1 MSSFYP
7 ILVDLQGKKALVV
20 GGGKVAQRKI
30 ENLLDYG
37 ASVHV
42 VARELT
48 GELEHLHCERRI
60 QFLGPEFSES
70 YLEGAFLVIAATD
83 DASLNRRVSQE
94 AQKRGQLINAVDQ
107 PADCNFI
114 VPSVLSRGDLL
125 IAVSTSGKSPA
136 FARKVRVELE
146 QHFGEEYGFFLTL
159 MGNLRERRSCLWAF
173 LRKKIKELLKNWCT
187 PISSRPSKRKTGI
200 LLLRSSRGPWGGL
213 SRKIRFSIFSRQNDL
228 WLFSCMGLHWS

>member
-7 ILVDLQGKKALVV
+7 ILVDLHGKKALVV

-30 ENLLDYG
+30 ETLLEHG
-37 ASVHV
+37 ASVLV

-48 GELEHLHCERRI
+48 ATLEELRSAKRI
-60 QFLGPEFSES
+60 GFLGAEFSEAFAD
-70 YLEGAFLVIAATD
+70 GAFLVFAATD
-83 DASLNRRVSQE
+83 DASLNRRVSQA
-94 AQKRGQLINAVDQ
+94 AQQRGLLVNAVDQ

-146 QHFGEEYGFFLTL
+146 RHFGEEYGFFLNL
-159 MGNLRERRSCLWAF
+159 MGNLRKEILSLGLSQEENKSAF
-173 LRKKIKELLKNWCT
+173 EELVNSELLQAIGEKQWDWAAQ
-187 PISSRPSKRKTGI
+187 IVEKVLGRPVSKDQVLDFLKAE
-200 LLLRSSRGPWGGL
+200 
-213 SRKIRFSIFSRQNDL
+213 
-228 WLFSCMGLHWS
+228 

>member
-30 ENLLDYG
+30 ETLLEYG
-37 ASVHV
+37 ASVQV

-48 GELEHLHCERRI
+48 AELEELRNAGRI
-60 QFLGPEFSES
+60 KFLGGEFAEAF
-70 YLEGAFLVIAATD
+70 LEGAYVVFAATD
-83 DASLNRRVSQE
+83 DASLNRRVSRA
-94 AQKRGQLINAVDQ
+94 AQQRGLLVNAVDQ

-136 FARKVRVELE
+136 FARKVRLELE
-146 QHFGEEYGFFLTL
+146 RNFGEEYGSFLNL
-159 MGNLRERRSCLWAF
+159 MGNLRKEI
-173 LRKKIKELLKNWCT
+173 LRLGFSQEENKSTFEDLVSSDLLTTIREKNWDLASQ
-187 PISSRPSKRKTGI
+187 IVEKVLGRPVSKNQMLDFLKAE
-200 LLLRSSRGPWGGL
+200 
-213 SRKIRFSIFSRQNDL
+213 
-228 WLFSCMGLHWS
+228 

>member
-1 MSSFYP
+1 MSRFYP

-30 ENLLDYG
+30 ESLLEYG

-42 VARELT
+42 IARELT
-48 GELEHLHCERRI
+48 AELEQLRSRKRI
-60 QFLGPEFSES
+60 ELLGGEFSEAH
-70 YLEGAFLVIAATD
+70 LEGVFLVIAATD
-83 DASLNRRVSQE
+83 DALLNRRVSQE
-94 AQKRGQLINAVDQ
+94 AQKRGLLVNAVDQ

-146 QHFGEEYGFFLTL
+146 QHFGEEYGFFLNL
-159 MGNLRERRSCLWAF
+159 MGNLRKEI
-173 LRKKIKELLKNWCT
+173 LRL
-187 PISSRPSKRKTGI
+187 
-200 LLLRSSRGPWGGL
+200 GL
-213 SRKIRFSIFSRQNDL
+213 SQEENKRAFEKLVYSDLLQAIRQKKWDL
-228 WLFSCMGLHWS
+228 ASQIIEKVLGRPLSKNQILDFLKAE

>member
-1 MSSFYP
+1 MSRFYP

-30 ENLLDYG
+30 ETLLEHG
-37 ASVHV
+37 ASVEV

-48 GELEHLHCERRI
+48 AELEELRSAGRI
-60 QFLGPEFSES
+60 EFLGGEFSEAF
-70 YLEGAFLVIAATD
+70 LQGAFAVFAATD
-83 DASLNRRVSQE
+83 DASLNRRVSQA
-94 AQKRGQLINAVDQ
+94 AQQRGLLVNAVDQ

-146 QHFGEEYGFFLTL
+146 RHFGEEYGSFLNL
-159 MGNLRERRSCLWAF
+159 MGNLRKEILRLGLCQEENKSAF
-173 LRKKIKELLKNWCT
+173 EDLVYSDLLSAIHQRNWDLASQIIEKVLGRPVSKNQ
-187 PISSRPSKRKTGI
+187 I
-200 LLLRSSRGPWGGL
+200 LDFL
-213 SRKIRFSIFSRQNDL
+213 KAE
-228 WLFSCMGLHWS
+228 

>member
-20 GGGKVAQRKI
+20 GGGEVAQRKI
-30 ENLLDYG
+30 GTLLHYG
-37 ASVHV
+37 AFVQV

-48 GELEHLHCERRI
+48 AELEQLRSGKRI
-60 QFLGPEFSES
+60 MFLGREFSEA

-83 DASLNRRVSQE
+83 DAFLNRRVSQE
-94 AQKRGQLINAVDQ
+94 AQKKGLLVNAVDQ

-114 VPSVLSRGDLL
+114 VPSVLTRGDLL

-146 QHFGEEYGFFLTL
+146 RHFGEEYGFFLTL
-159 MGNLRERRSCLWAF
+159 MGNLR
-173 LRKKIKELLKNWCT
+173 KEIMRL
-187 PISSRPSKRKTGI
+187 
-200 LLLRSSRGPWGGL
+200 GL
-213 SRKIRFSIFSRQNDL
+213 SQEENKRAFEELVYSDLLQAIREKEWDL
-228 WLFSCMGLHWS
+228 ASQIIEKVWGRPVSKNQILDFLKAE

>member
-146 QHFGEEYGFFLTL
+146 QHFGEEYGFFLNL
-159 MGNLRERRSCLWAF
+159 MGNLRKEILPLGLSQEENKRAF
-173 LRKKIKELLKNWCT
+173 EELVYSDLLQAIRQKNWDLASQ
-187 PISSRPSKRKTGI
+187 IIERVLGRPVSKNQI
-200 LLLRSSRGPWGGL
+200 LDFL
-213 SRKIRFSIFSRQNDL
+213 KAE
-228 WLFSCMGLHWS
+228 